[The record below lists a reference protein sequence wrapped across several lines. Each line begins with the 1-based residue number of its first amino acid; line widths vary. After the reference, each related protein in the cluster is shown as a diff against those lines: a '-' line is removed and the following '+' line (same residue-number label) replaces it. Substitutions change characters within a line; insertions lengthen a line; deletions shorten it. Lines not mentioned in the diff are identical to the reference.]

1 RASET
6 PQILA
11 CLRRLAV
18 RPRQASN
25 RSGDSALIRH
35 ESITQGC
42 PVFLFLFAQKCPRA
56 PPHLGK
62 RVVMRKQDQIC
73 LGIFCGY
80 FLGVRQKISKKG
92 GFCLEEI
99 HDNNP

>member
-1 RASET
+1 
-6 PQILA
+6 
-11 CLRRLAV
+11 
-18 RPRQASN
+18 
-25 RSGDSALIRH
+25 
-35 ESITQGC
+35 
-42 PVFLFLFAQKCPRA
+42 
-56 PPHLGK
+56 
-62 RVVMRKQDQIC
+62 MRKQDQIC